1 MPVIFAAKAVG
12 TGGGGVAWVMRMARG
27 GCQMPINRRANGVQG
42 GVRRCKRLCERTHSD
57 HSGGRGDTIALGEH
71 EMAWLKINRRNRWL
85 LIEML
90 VLFGTPFVVFSVKSH
105 GGLLFGLLFVALLY
119 AVVWLMRQ
127 KIDWRQE
134 WAGRWMT
141 PATMPVTMPTTTRAA
156 RRRIVRGIGL
166 RLMLVVVA
174 SAALTQL
181 LVPERFLSFP
191 RLATVQWMAVMTLY
205 PLLSALPQEVIF
217 RSFFFRRYQS
227 LFPTNVAMLVAN
239 SLAFGV
245 THLIFHNWVAPTLS
259 VVAGVM
265 LARSYQQHRSLGLVW
280 AEHALYGCIAFT
292 TGLGWFFYH
301 GSNGG

>member
-1 MPVIFAAKAVG
+1 
-12 TGGGGVAWVMRMARG
+12 MARG
-27 GCQMPINRRANGVQG
+27 FSNGQKNTILTRNPAVIEADAKFGYGRQLRLAAWGGCLQG
-42 GVRRCKRLCERTHSD
+42 DVMTL
-57 HSGGRGDTIALGEH
+57 GRISQ
-71 EMAWLKINRRNRWL
+71 KNRWL

-119 AVVWLMRQ
+119 AVGWLMRQ
-127 KIDWRQE
+127 KIDWQQE
-134 WAGRWMT
+134 WAGRWMAST
-141 PATMPVTMPTTTRAA
+141 TMSTTTMSATTSATPPATMPTSMRAA
-156 RRRIVRGIGL
+156 RRRIICGMGW
-166 RLMLVVVA
+166 RLALVVVA

-181 LVPERFLSFP
+181 LAPERFLSFP

-205 PLLSALPQEVIF
+205 PILSALPQEVIF

-245 THLIFHNWVAPTLS
+245 THLIFHNWIAPTLS

-265 LARSYQQHRSLGLVW
+265 LARAYQQHRSLGLVW
-280 AEHALYGCIAFT
+280 AEHALYGCIVFT
-292 TGLGWFFYH
+292 IGLGWFFYH

>member
-1 MPVIFAAKAVG
+1 M
-12 TGGGGVAWVMRMARG
+12 T
-27 GCQMPINRRANGVQG
+27 
-42 GVRRCKRLCERTHSD
+42 L
-57 HSGGRGDTIALGEH
+57 GRISQ
-71 EMAWLKINRRNRWL
+71 KNRWL

-90 VLFGTPFVVFSVKSH
+90 VLFGTPLVVFSVKSH

-119 AVVWLMRQ
+119 AVGWLMRQ
-127 KIDWRQE
+127 KIDWQQE
-134 WAGRWMT
+134 WAGRWMIPTTISATTISATTMSATTSATT
-141 PATMPVTMPTTTRAA
+141 PATMPAGMRAA
-156 RRRIVRGIGL
+156 RRRIICGMGW
-166 RLMLVVVA
+166 RLALVVVA
-174 SAALTQL
+174 CVALTQL

-191 RLATVQWMAVMTLY
+191 RLATAQWMAVMTLY
-205 PLLSALPQEVIF
+205 PILSALPQEIIF

-265 LARSYQQHRSLGLVW
+265 LARAYRRHRSLGW
-280 AEHALYGCIAFT
+280 CGRNMRCYGCIAFT

>member
-1 MPVIFAAKAVG
+1 M
-12 TGGGGVAWVMRMARG
+12 T
-27 GCQMPINRRANGVQG
+27 
-42 GVRRCKRLCERTHSD
+42 L
-57 HSGGRGDTIALGEH
+57 GRISQ
-71 EMAWLKINRRNRWL
+71 KNRWL

-127 KIDWRQE
+127 KIDWQQE
-134 WAGRWMT
+134 WAGRWMASTTMSATTMSANSSATT
-141 PATMPVTMPTTTRAA
+141 PATMPASMRAV
-156 RRRIVRGIGL
+156 RRRIICGMGW
-166 RLMLVVVA
+166 RLALVVVA

-205 PLLSALPQEVIF
+205 PILSALPQEVIF

-227 LFPTNVAMLVAN
+227 LFPTNVSMLVAN

-245 THLIFHNWVAPTLS
+245 THLIFHNWIAPTLS

-265 LARSYQQHRSLGLVW
+265 LARAYQQHRSLGLVW
-280 AEHALYGCIAFT
+280 AEHALYGCIVFT
-292 TGLGWFFYH
+292 IGLGWFFYH

>member
-1 MPVIFAAKAVG
+1 
-12 TGGGGVAWVMRMARG
+12 
-27 GCQMPINRRANGVQG
+27 
-42 GVRRCKRLCERTHSD
+42 
-57 HSGGRGDTIALGEH
+57 
-71 EMAWLKINRRNRWL
+71 MAWLKINRCNRWL

-141 PATMPVTMPTTTRAA
+141 PATMPATTPATMPVTTSATTCAA
-156 RRRIVRGIGL
+156 RRRIVWGIGL

-174 SAALTQL
+174 SATLTQL

>member
-1 MPVIFAAKAVG
+1 M
-12 TGGGGVAWVMRMARG
+12 T
-27 GCQMPINRRANGVQG
+27 
-42 GVRRCKRLCERTHSD
+42 L
-57 HSGGRGDTIALGEH
+57 GRISQ
-71 EMAWLKINRRNRWL
+71 KNRWL

-127 KIDWRQE
+127 KIDWQQE
-134 WAGRWMT
+134 WAGRWMAST
-141 PATMPVTMPTTTRAA
+141 TMSATTMSANTSATPPATMPAGMRAV
-156 RRRIVRGIGL
+156 RRRIICGMGW
-166 RLMLVVVA
+166 RLALVVVA

-181 LVPERFLSFP
+181 LAPERFLSFP
-191 RLATVQWMAVMTLY
+191 RLATAQWMAVMTLY
-205 PLLSALPQEVIF
+205 PILSALPQEVIF

-245 THLIFHNWVAPTLS
+245 THLIFHNWIAPTLS

-265 LARSYQQHRSLGLVW
+265 LARAYQQHRSLGLVW
-280 AEHALYGCIAFT
+280 AEHALYGCIVFT
-292 TGLGWFFYH
+292 IGLGWFFYH